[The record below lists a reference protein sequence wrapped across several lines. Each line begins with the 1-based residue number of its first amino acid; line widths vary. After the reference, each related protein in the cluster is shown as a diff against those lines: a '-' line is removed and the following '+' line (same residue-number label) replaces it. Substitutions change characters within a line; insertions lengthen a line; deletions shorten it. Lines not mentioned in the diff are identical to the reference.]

1 MSRHRALASCLGM
14 ISAQAP
20 LRVCRARKRFKL
32 FQIKQARTDLST
44 SSVCHRMLLARR
56 GEARSRHHLRALAS
70 LDWPAIARSSPRAGG
85 ESRLSMP
92 AWIVPMRRQKTKP
105 RRPNPAFTVSAGY
118 DHRGADR
125 NAAVEIGNVGVEH
138 ADAAVGD
145 EAADGARHVG
155 AVDGVLPAGKRHRR
169 HAHGVL
175 R

>member
-85 ESRLSMP
+85 GIAAIDAGVDRADAAAEDQ
-92 AWIVPMRRQKTKP
+92 A